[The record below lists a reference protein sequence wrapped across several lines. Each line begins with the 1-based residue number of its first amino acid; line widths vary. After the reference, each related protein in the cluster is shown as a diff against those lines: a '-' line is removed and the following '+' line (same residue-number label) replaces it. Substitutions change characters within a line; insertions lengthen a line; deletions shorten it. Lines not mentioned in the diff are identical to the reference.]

1 VRGMRGRF
9 RHWAVSAVVSAAL
22 LFATGC
28 GSDESIIGDGSVE
41 MIWELPPTV
50 EITLWHTYS
59 DVEAWTFEHEVLP
72 AFAKDH
78 PDIRVVSV
86 RKPYEY
92 IKGALISESTSSSG
106 PDVVRLD
113 MAWLPEFA
121 KLGLVDPVDS
131 YPEFADIVR
140 TIYPTALE
148 TNKYE
153 GHYYGV
159 PLNMN
164 TKAAIYSRKLL
175 DQAGVARP
183 PDTMDELID
192 LSERMNQPLGIG
204 GINAWSIMPYFFGLG
219 GELTNEDYTQ
229 AIGYLDS
236 EASIRAVEKLKW
248 LLDRE
253 LISDDSLTG
262 VLNRWQAVQDDK
274 LLMIDEGPWYYT
286 ILSQMN
292 GGGGSLA
299 EERTVAAPFP
309 HNPGTRAAIIGGE
322 NLVIMSGS
330 QRKQAAWTLMQ
341 WLLDVPAQQIMF
353 KTGLLPANS
362 EASASLEDLGPT
374 IRPFVESLDES
385 FLRPPVTNWAK
396 IDKDF
401 GESLE
406 RIMRGRTP
414 AVQGMQQLAVRVQAL
429 LKP

>member
-1 VRGMRGRF
+1 MRGMWRRF
-9 RHWAVSAVVSAAL
+9 RQWAASAGAGGFFL
-22 LFATGC
+22 LVLGC
-28 GSDESIIGDGSVE
+28 GADESIIGGGGVE
-41 MIWELPPTV
+41 MIRESPPTV

-59 DVEAWTFEHEVLP
+59 DVETWTFEHEVLP
-72 AFAKDH
+72 AFTKDH
-78 PDIRVVSV
+78 PDIRVVAV

-92 IKGALISESTSSSG
+92 IKGALISESTSSGG

-121 KLGLVDPVDS
+121 KLGLVDSIDG
-131 YPEFADIVR
+131 YPGFAEIVR

-153 GHYYGV
+153 GRYYGL

-175 DQAGVARP
+175 EQAGIARP
-183 PDTMDELID
+183 PATMDELIEIG
-192 LSERMNQPLGIG
+192 ERTGQPLGIG
-204 GINAWSIMPYFFGLG
+204 GINAWSILPYFFGLG
-219 GELTNEDYTQ
+219 GELTNEDHTQ

-248 LLDRE
+248 LLDRG

-262 VLNRWQAVQDDK
+262 VLNRWQAVQDGK

-292 GGGGSLA
+292 AGGGSLA

-309 HNPGTRAAIIGGE
+309 HNPGTKGAIIGGE

-330 QRKQAAWTLMQ
+330 PHKEAAWTLMK
-341 WLLDVPAQQIMF
+341 WLLDVPAQQTMF

-362 EASASLEDLGPT
+362 DASASLEDLGPT
-374 IRPFVESLDES
+374 IRPYVESLDES

-401 GESLE
+401 GETLE

-429 LKP
+429 LKS